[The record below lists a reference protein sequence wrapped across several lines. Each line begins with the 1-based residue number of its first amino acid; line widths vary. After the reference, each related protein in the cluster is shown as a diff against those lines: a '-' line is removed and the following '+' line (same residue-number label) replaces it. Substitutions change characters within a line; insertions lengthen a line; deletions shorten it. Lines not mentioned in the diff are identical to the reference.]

1 MSDKVTTRISEQSP
15 EGLRI
20 KGYLLE
26 ELIGNISFG
35 DLVYLLMTDKPP
47 HW

>member
-1 MSDKVTTRISEQSP
+1 MKEKVTTRISEQSQ

-26 ELIGNISFG
+26 ELIGRISFG
-35 DLVYLLMTDKPP
+35 DTGLSPDDR
-47 HW
+47 